1 MKKKVIRLYKSK
13 LVKWKMNQALHQI
26 VKDQIRTSYKW
37 KKYKRSVK
45 IKKNQISNKKII
57 TLHKKVKLKKY
68 KNNLINKIQT
78 NYK

>member
-26 VKDQIRTSYKW
+26 VKVQIRTSYKW